1 MDFLQ
6 GLDLV
11 KLSATGLIAFGAVYI
26 TGQFKKDLTSNQKIT
41 LHFIYFFALTFVPV
55 NIVNIVA
62 DKIKDAVAG
71 TLLVIGIYQGG
82 KGIVTAQPKLKQPE
96 L

>member
-1 MDFLQ
+1 MDILQ
-6 GLDLV
+6 GIDLV
-11 KLSATGLIAFGAVYI
+11 KLGAVGLIAFGAVYI
-26 TGQFKKDLTSNQKIT
+26 TTQFKKDLTANQKIT
-41 LHFIYFFALTFVPV
+41 LHFIYFFGLTFVPV
-55 NIVNIVA
+55 NIVNVIA
-62 DKIKDAVAG
+62 DKVKDAVAG